1 VLNFFIEKYIIKLY
15 QVLNLNSRVYLIMHI
30 NDIAIQKQQ
39 FIIRQ
44 SNWWSFMSFLSLLQ
58 NLYER
63 RICTHIQFILLFS
76 AKKKWYEG
84 NVFSVDI
91 QVRHTILW
99 SSMVLTNILLSV
111 ISDNYQCQDLVQY
124 SISEKNYSQMGRMLS
139 ILLLIY
145 VIKMIYILGLY
156 E

>member
-1 VLNFFIEKYIIKLY
+1 MLNFFIEKYIIKLY